1 MKGSKIFI
9 KQLLVIV
16 IIFFIWQLICTIGIF
31 NTYVLPTPLKVFN
44 TFTKM
49 LISGEII
56 LDIYISFKR
65 VLIGYSIS
73 FILAFFIGVISFL
86 KKSLSQYYEILIQLF
101 RNVPPISMMPLLILW
116 YGIGETTKIIIIILA
131 SFFPMYLNILKGFKE
146 CDKKLLEVGD
156 IFGYSKYDKFIKII
170 LPSAVSDILIGMRI
184 GLGYSWRAIIGA
196 EMIAASTGI
205 GHMILFAQQLSR
217 TDKVIIGIIVIGLVG
232 YLCDIFFAFIINKF
246 LKGVN
251 KSVWN

>member
-1 MKGSKIFI
+1 MKKSKIFI

-16 IIFFIWQLICTIGIF
+16 IIFLIWQLICTIGIF

-170 LPSAVSDILIGMRI
+170 LPYAVSDILIGMRI

-246 LKGVN
+246 LKGGN